1 METPNGMHILSGE
14 RVIPVG
20 RRDYTLE
27 ANLASA
33 SRKVRVGQVAQLPDG
48 EMWLRVDIRKDPDGA
63 AWVLC
68 FVPMARRFHGRLVT
82 REDILAVGGREADPA
97 RYPDDPDAGFV
108 FPDGSTGGFGLY
120 QDGALIQEDGRDL
133 FAAQ

>member
-1 METPNGMHILSGE
+1 MTTID
-14 RVIPVG
+14 G
-20 RRDYTLE
+20 RTYL
-27 ANLASA
+27 
-33 SRKVRVGQVAQLPDG
+33 
-48 EMWLRVDIRKDPDGA
+48 
-63 AWVLC
+63 
-68 FVPMARRFHGRLVT
+68 PMARRFHGRLVT

-97 RYPDDPDAGFV
+97 RYPEDPDAGFV